1 MNERKNGKL
10 SADGKPL
17 YERVG
22 ERETRKI
29 EARQAVTRGIWEGF
43 AMFGIIGWS
52 VAIPTLVGVAVGL
65 WLDGNFPSKH
75 SWTLTMIVIGV
86 VTGCLNVWRWV
97 SEESRNIDKKE

>member
-10 SADGKPL
+10 SAGGKPL
-17 YERVG
+17 EERVG

-29 EARQAVTRGIWEGF
+29 EARRAVTRSIWEGF

-65 WLDGNFPSKH
+65 WLDGNYPSRH

-86 VTGCLNVWRWV
+86 IIGCLNAWRWV
-97 SEESRNIDKKE
+97 SEENRNIDKKE

>member
-10 SADGKPL
+10 SAGGKPL
-17 YERVG
+17 DERVG

-29 EARQAVTRGIWEGF
+29 KARRAVTRSIWEGF

-65 WLDGNFPSKH
+65 WLDGNYPSRH

-86 VTGCLNVWRWV
+86 IIGCLNAWRWV
-97 SEESRNIDKKE
+97 SEENRNIDKKE